1 VTDSFGGKV
10 ALVTGAGRGIGA
22 AYARHLARC
31 GATVVLADINEVEAH
46 RESDSI
52 NGDGFSSWSHSVDV
66 ADPDQ
71 CVTVVDAIVERE
83 GRLDILVNNAA
94 IYQDVRSTPAEE
106 IPIDVWRRIVEVNVN
121 GVYFM
126 CRAAIP
132 HMKEQRSGVIV
143 NQTSGSIFLAPA
155 GMAHY
160 VTTKAA
166 VIPLTKVLARELG
179 PFNVRVNALAPGLT
193 DTPATHAV
201 TSDEVLAMSVRGIA
215 MGRLATP
222 EDLCG
227 TLEFLC
233 SDAAAFVTGQTIA
246 VNGGSHMIP

>member
-1 VTDSFGGKV
+1 MTDSLGGKV
-10 ALVTGAGRGIGA
+10 ALITGAGRGIGA

-31 GATVVLADINEVEAH
+31 GATVVLADINDVEAK
-46 RESDSI
+46 RESDAI
-52 NGDGFSSWSHSVDV
+52 NGDGLASWSHGVDV

-71 CVTVVDAIVERE
+71 CATVVNTVVERE
-83 GRLDILVNNAA
+83 GCIDLLVNNAA
-94 IYQDVRSTPAEE
+94 IYQDVRSTPAED
-106 IPIDVWRRIVEVNVN
+106 IPVDIWRRIVEVNVN

-126 CRAAIP
+126 W
-132 HMKEQRSGVIV
+132 VIV
-143 NQTSGSIFLAPA
+143 NQTSGSIWLAPA

-233 SDAAAFVTGQTIA
+233 SDGAAFVTGQTIA